1 MTDTYY
7 TTAAQDAAV
16 IRGQLKALGWTSR
29 QVSVRS
35 SEYSMGSEVR
45 VVIKDPYVPID
56 LVRGIATK
64 QAESIRRDAHG
75 DILGGGNRFVYVRY
89 SR

>member
-45 VVIKDPYVPID
+45 VVIKDPSVPID
-56 LVRGIATK
+56 VVRGIAK
-64 QAESIRRDAHG
+64 QAEYIRRDAHG